1 MATVLIEQAMSQSAK
16 ACNSSVN
23 VAELPH
29 RADVSFLGHSH
40 IDLGG
45 SNIDASGIGL
55 NKWQTLLLLGF
66 LFAVAGHKVFSL
78 LSYAPCER
86 AARMV
91 DKKKIGNLLIGMRL
105 ALRQPLTSALPTA
118 SGTMLL
124 DGLLFKSSNAQPVY
138 CLPPF
143 TRRSFYHSPL
153 RIRASFFS
161 LCRG

>member
-1 MATVLIEQAMSQSAK
+1 VQVLGK
-16 ACNSSVN
+16 CG
-23 VAELPH
+23 ELPY
-29 RADVSFLGHSH
+29 RANVSFLGHGH

-45 SNIDASGIGL
+45 SNIDASSIGL

-66 LFAVAGHKVFSL
+66 LFAVAGHRVFSSL
-78 LSYAPCER
+78 VYAPCEQ

-91 DKKKIGNLLIGMRL
+91 DKKKMGNLLIGMRL

-124 DGLLFKSSNAQPVY
+124 DGLLSKAPMPSRFIA
-138 CLPPF
+138 CLH
-143 TRRSFYHSPL
+143 SHGALFYHSPL